1 MVETLE
7 LGLGHPYKQL
17 REEVARGRAEESV
30 GEYYGCTNLKVT
42 FQEKR

>member
-42 FQEKR
+42 F